1 MANAF
6 HYSIGRKFIQAV
18 SGAFLIIFLLL
29 HATINFFSVID
40 SFTGKFGVVA
50 NDDKL
55 FSAGDGL
62 FQLGCDFMST
72 PVITI
77 MVPVLAL
84 GFLIHIGYGIYLS
97 YYNMRA
103 RGGVKR
109 YEVASKAKADSW
121 ASTNMLVLGIVIL
134 GIVFFHLTHFWADM
148 QLKEFTGGEA
158 VLVLFVLELDH
169 VLPPL
174 EPQFDHLLHAGVP
187 LNGVVHLLGGVS
199 EIARQGAHDLGVV
212 VQEGHA
218 AGQAGVLE
226 DLPCG
231 FEIGE
236 FLLVVPQSGVAHEI
250 GDAVVQELGVHHGDH
265 FGVEVL
271 EIGEF
276 FLVQFLDHPL
286 VHHFSDEVVR
296 GDDDVI
302 SCSARLELGEHHF
315 IGVEDVLLDDA
326 VVFLF
331 EAFQQFRGEVVR
343 PGVDVENLFSSA
355 ACECHGRK
363 HKNEKEQ
370 DWGFGFH
377 FP

>member
-158 VLVLFVLELDH
+158 ENPYLLLTTVFGSLFNLIVYLVWFVAVWYHLFH
-169 VLPPL
+169 
-174 EPQFDHLLHAGVP
+174 
-187 LNGVVHLLGGVS
+187 
-199 EIARQGAHDLGVV
+199 
-212 VQEGHA
+212 
-218 AGQAGVLE
+218 
-226 DLPCG
+226 G
-231 FEIGE
+231 FWSMFQTVGW
-236 FLLVVPQSGVAHEI
+236 SGSVWMK
-250 GDAVVQELGVHHGDH
+250 
-265 FGVEVL
+265 
-271 EIGEF
+271 
-276 FLVQFLDHPL
+276 
-286 VHHFSDEVVR
+286 
-296 GDDDVI
+296 
-302 SCSARLELGEHHF
+302 RLKV
-315 IGVEDVLLDDA
+315 IGVIVATIICLMFVTVA
-326 VVFLF
+326 VN
-331 EAFQQFRGEVVR
+331 AYIM
-343 PGVDVENLFSSA
+343 A
-355 ACECHGRK
+355 
-363 HKNEKEQ
+363 
-370 DWGFGFH
+370 
-377 FP
+377 